1 MRDDD
6 RNLVEALR
14 RIGSKPCLA
23 IASFFEEADEHPEKV
38 MEKAREM
45 EARLPEAMMDLD
57 ALLENARAIAQD
69 LLADAEQKAA
79 RLEALK
85 AAGTVDAL
93 VEHAERLLYE
103 GEVAEA
109 KVAFAE
115 AVERTEA
122 AFGPEARE
130 LVVPLMGLA
139 RSSGQAAGGPGA
151 TPGAGSMDEELAL
164 QRRAVAIAEATMKP
178 NDLLLAEVVHA
189 YGVSTWAS
197 GDATAAIVLLRKSL
211 EVAERAGADKAPFLA
226 PLIGALLDAKRAPEA
241 LPHARE
247 LLALEEGGAETDL
260 TTLFVVG
267 QAFRD
272 GGAFAEARIVLE
284 RFLESYGE
292 GGNPA
297 IRDEVRG
304 WLAKLPPAN

>member
-6 RNLVEALR
+6 RILVGELR
-14 RIGSKPCLA
+14 KIGSKPCLA

-45 EARLPEAMMDLD
+45 ESRLPEAMMDMD
-57 ALLENARAIAQD
+57 ALLENARAIAKD

-103 GEVAEA
+103 GEFADA
-109 KVAFAE
+109 KAAFAE

-139 RSSGQAAGGPGA
+139 RASGQENGGPG
-151 TPGAGSMDEELAL
+151 SKMEEELAL
-164 QRRAVAIAEATMKP
+164 QKRAVQIAEATLKP
-178 NDLLLAEVVHA
+178 NDLLLAEVVHSH
-189 YGVSTWAS
+189 GVSTWAS
-197 GDATAAIVLLRKSL
+197 GDSTGAIELLRKSL
-211 EVAERAGADKAPFLA
+211 EVAERAASDKAPFIP
-226 PLIGALLDAKRAPEA
+226 PLIGALLDAKRSPEA
-241 LPHARE
+241 LPLARE
-247 LLALEEGGAETDL
+247 LLRLEESGTETDL

-267 QAFRD
+267 QALRD
-272 GGAFAEARIVLE
+272 AGAWAEARTVLE
-284 RFLESYGE
+284 RFLEAYGE

-297 IRDEVRG
+297 IKEEVRG
-304 WLAKLPPAN
+304 WLAMLPPAN